1 VTTATV
7 AGPVTGGW
15 FTGTATV
22 TLTATDA
29 GGVARTEYQVDSASV
44 WTPYTAPFE
53 VSGDGVHTVRYR
65 SADVAG
71 NVEQAKSTEVKIDV
85 TAPLTTA
92 SFAPPSDAG
101 WHNGTVP
108 VTLAAG
114 DAGSGVTGTQ
124 WSLDGGPWTPYT
136 APVSVAGNGE
146 HELLYRSIDAAGN
159 VETLKSAILKIDG
172 VRPTVI
178 VSGLADGQL
187 YGDSQD
193 VRVTFQAVDPL
204 SGVASTLAT
213 LDGSPYA
220 SGTLQAMFE
229 LDLGLHELVVTATDK
244 AGNVTVANVRF
255 FVTTSFRD
263 MQFLLDRFKATSWLS
278 ANAHKKL
285 KAKLDAARLAEAGG
299 NDAKAINQLLAFR
312 ALALDPVLVTNTEV
326 RDVLVRDA
334 DAMITR
340 LGGTPPSAAG
350 LKANSGNALRGTG
363 RLDEDATRL
372 NRGAKL

>member
-1 VTTATV
+1 
-7 AGPVTGGW
+7 
-15 FTGTATV
+15 
-22 TLTATDA
+22 
-29 GGVARTEYQVDSASV
+29 VDSASN
-44 WTPYTAPFE
+44 WTLYTGPFE
-53 VSGDGVHTVRYR
+53 VGGDGIHAVRFR
-65 SADVAG
+65 SVDVAG
-71 NVEQAKSTEVKIDV
+71 NVEQAKSVEVRIDA

-108 VTLAAG
+108 VTLSAV
-114 DAGSGVTGTQ
+114 DAGSGVTATE

-136 APVSVAGNGE
+136 APVPVAGDGE
-146 HELLYRSIDAAGN
+146 HELLYRSTDAAGN

-172 VRPTVI
+172 VAPTVI

-204 SGVASTLAT
+204 SGVAGTVAT
-213 LDGSPYA
+213 LDGATYA

-229 LDLGLHELVVTATDK
+229 LDLGLHELMVTATDK
-244 AGNVTVANVRF
+244 AGNVTTANVRF
-255 FVTTSFRD
+255 FVSTSLRD

-299 NDAKAINQLLAFR
+299 NDTKAINQLLAFR
-312 ALALDPVLVTNTEV
+312 ALALDPALVTNTEV

-350 LKANSGNALRGTG
+350 VNANGGKALQGTG
-363 RLDEDATRL
+363 RLEEDATRL
-372 NRGAKL
+372 KL